1 MDPHSISCT
10 FSNLL
15 EQKTVEWTTAT
26 VVTDL
31 NLDPDQVTQQGTS
44 KTSTLQLSSA
54 QLVKLKT
61 AGDETPE
68 HIFTCKILADP
79 SNTPIIATQTVNI
92 YTPGKFKLFNMVF
105 DQTFCAPN

>member
-1 MDPHSISCT
+1 M
-10 FSNLL
+10 
-15 EQKTVEWTTAT
+15 EQKTVVWTTST
-26 VVTDL
+26 VVSDL

-54 QLVKLKT
+54 QLVKLKA
-61 AGDETPE
+61 AGGG
-68 HIFTCKILADP
+68 HIFTCKIFADP

-105 DQTFCAPN
+105 DQTFFAPN

>member
-15 EQKTVEWTTAT
+15 EQKTVVWTT
-26 VVTDL
+26 VVSDL
-31 NLDPDQVTQQGTS
+31 NLDPDQGILQGTS
-44 KTSTLQLSSA
+44 QTSTLQLSSA